1 MESIK
6 GGEPVELSSPGE
18 RQQKQQFIE
27 GIVVKVQE
35 GDAEAF
41 AILIH
46 HFEKQIYSY
55 CYYLLGSR
63 EEAEDALQEIF
74 IQAYRNIKQYIRNT
88 NFAAWLYKITYNH
101 SMNVLKKRNRWYR
114 LLLRCR
120 ELEPS
125 SSPVDQEAIV
135 ENLLELLTVEERHI
149 LLLRAVEQYSFNEI
163 ADIMDTNP
171 ATIRK
176 KYERLRTKLRN
187 NDKEVFANGEMV
199 QSN

>member
-1 MESIK
+1 M
-6 GGEPVELSSPGE
+6 ELSSPGE

-27 GIVVKVQE
+27 AIVVKVQE
-35 GDAEAF
+35 GDSEAF

-46 HFEKQIYSY
+46 HFERQIYSY

-74 IQAYRNIKQYIRNT
+74 IQAYRNINQYKRNT

-114 LLLRCR
+114 LLLRSR
-120 ELEPS
+120 EIAPN
-125 SSPVDQEAIV
+125 PVPIDHEAII
-135 ENLLELLTVEERHI
+135 ENMLELLTVEERHI